1 MGNKY
6 KKFEY
11 INFDNGINFNEK
23 LQSVLN
29 LAKKIQSKI
38 ILETFNYLKIN
49 VIPQHIELSFI
60 SSIFYFFLVQI
71 LNHLFRLRFKIYIL
85 KEFF

>member
-11 INFDNGINFNEK
+11 INFDNGINSNEK

-60 SSIFYFFLVQI
+60 SSIFYFFL
-71 LNHLFRLRFKIYIL
+71 
-85 KEFF
+85 